1 MTNALIIASK
11 PKVRAA
17 LRSALRQAEVRTIT
31 ECEDLSEVDDA
42 IASSAP
48 DLIVAYP
55 SDACEPK
62 VLKGLQA
69 SGAAVL
75 VLADDGTVAAT
86 LLPSPRPRHLP
97 VESGN
102 HTKLLA
108 IEEIDWIEAAGKH
121 VTVHSE
127 GRTFRLRA
135 GLTKVTEQLPY
146 PEFIRVHRSVV
157 VRAERVRELHRW
169 FRGAYYLVLTDGT
182 RLASGATY
190 RTQIERALLGG
201 QRPPL

>member
-31 ECEDLSEVDDA
+31 ECEDLSEVGDA
-42 IASSAP
+42 IASCAP

-55 SDACEPK
+55 SDACEPGF
-62 VLKGLQA
+62 LKGLQA
-69 SGAAVL
+69 RGAAVL

-102 HTKLLA
+102 HTRLLA
-108 IEEIDWIEAAGKH
+108 IDEIDWIEAAGKY

>member
-1 MTNALIIASK
+1 
-11 PKVRAA
+11 
-17 LRSALRQAEVRTIT
+17 
-31 ECEDLSEVDDA
+31 
-42 IASSAP
+42 
-48 DLIVAYP
+48 
-55 SDACEPK
+55 
-62 VLKGLQA
+62 LQA

-75 VLADDGTVAAT
+75 ILADDGTVAAT
-86 LLPSPRPRHLP
+86 LLPLPRPRHLP